1 MPARKMSQSKE
12 IMELFYK
19 KIQEKVQREKDRI
32 KGRVEEELPAW
43 AAWVFKPLAGLYHD
57 VQATKNNNRG
67 EDGELN
73 AFLKLWLFL
82 PKEWVILN
90 DVVLEPEPDE
100 FTQIDHVLVGP
111 PGVFLIETKAWDGA
125 FTGYKDYWKRKQ
137 GGGWVRCSS
146 PTKQNKRHFDL
157 FVKWLSRE
165 SPNMLPL
172 EPEQWIF
179 PLVVFTRA
187 KWLRVDQCS
196 MPVFDGALSLTFY
209 IRKKT
214 KELRLSPEQ
223 IDIIAGA
230 LAGAGPYTDV
240 LENKEAASGE
250 ESNPVNEPLE
260 ILEEINCEGNV
271 EQEELVPKGCPA
283 VDNVDTEESTKNL
296 NYEQRKT
303 KDGRSYV
310 RVSGSRQEAQTVW
323 EEFKKKGEKPGEIKK
338 DRYKPGIWYFY
349 LPH

>member
-12 IMELFYK
+12 IRELFYK

-57 VQATKNNNRG
+57 VQAAKNNNRG
-67 EDGELN
+67 EDGETN

-82 PKEWVILN
+82 SKEWVLLN

-100 FTQIDHVLVGP
+100 FAQIDHILVGP

-137 GGGWVRCSS
+137 GSGWVRCSS

-187 KWLRVDQCS
+187 KWLRADQCS
-196 MPVFDGALSLTFY
+196 MPVFDGALSLTFH

-230 LAGAGPYTDV
+230 IAGAGPYKDKCHV
-240 LENKEAASGE
+240 ISENKDVAPCE
-250 ESNPVNEPLE
+250 EIKPVNEPYIGE
-260 ILEEINCEGNV
+260 GCVTHEEAAAIE
-271 EQEELVPKGCPA
+271 CPA
-283 VDNVDTEESTKNL
+283 IDTNDPYESAIDLK
-296 NYEQRKT
+296 YEQRKT
-303 KDGRSYV
+303 KDGRGYI
-310 RVSGSRQEAQTVW
+310 RVCGSRPEAQAVW
-323 EEFKKKGEKPGEIKK
+323 EEFKKKSEKVGAIKS
-338 DRYKPGIWYFY
+338 DRYKRETWYFY
-349 LPH
+349 IE

>member
-1 MPARKMSQSKE
+1 MG
-12 IMELFYK
+12 
-19 KIQEKVQREKDRI
+19 V
-32 KGRVEEELPAW
+32 
-43 AAWVFKPLAGLYHD
+43 KPLAGLYHD

-73 AFLKLWLFL
+73 AFLKLWLLL

-100 FTQIDHVLVGP
+100 FAQIDHILVGP

-137 GGGWVRCSS
+137 GDGWVRCSS

-157 FVKWLSRE
+157 FVKWLRKE
-165 SPNMLPL
+165 SPNILPL

-223 IDIIAGA
+223 IDTIAGSIA
-230 LAGAGPYTDV
+230 SAGPYTEKCDV
-240 LENKEAASGE
+240 ILENKDVVSCE
-250 ESNPVNEPLE
+250 ESKQGNEPIE
-260 ILEEINCEGNV
+260 ILEAKKIEGSAG
-271 EQEELVPKGCPA
+271 QEDLLPECCPE
-283 VDNVDTEESTKNL
+283 VDNVDTEESTKNIK
-296 NYEQRKT
+296 YEQRKT

-310 RVSGSRQEAQTVW
+310 RIFGSRQEAQMVW
-323 EEFKKKGEKPGEIKK
+323 ELFEKKGEKAGEIKK
-338 DRYKPGIWYFY
+338 DRYKPGTWYFY